1 MYCGSNKTAMAS
13 QRQIAEA
20 MMRLIQEKPY
30 AQITI
35 SELCKSAG
43 ISRQT
48 FYTLFSSRENVVT
61 FTLQA
66 QYCYAPE
73 LPQFKT
79 EQEQFIGGIRAVL
92 AKHGGAWYT
101 TDFGVDYEQF
111 AARNMASPESAALYQ
126 TAKKQS
132 MQQSNI
138 FNGVFVLKTEAEK
151 QAFLEAN
158 GLKVEKL
165 PFYHGDE
172 NLQMLHAVLPEKK
185 DVMLDQ
191 LGKSTFWKMTLGT
204 SAFVREK
211 IAGAKEVDN
220 LRIDYAIEGNVLSC
234 SPTGRIDTISAP
246 VLLEILEQNGA
257 GLKEM
262 KLDASNLEY
271 ISSAGLRVLLMAVK
285 SWAELR

>member
-1 MYCGSNKTAMAS
+1 M
-13 QRQIAEA
+13 
-20 MMRLIQEKPY
+20 
-30 AQITI
+30 
-35 SELCKSAG
+35 
-43 ISRQT
+43 
-48 FYTLFSSRENVVT
+48 
-61 FTLQA
+61 
-66 QYCYAPE
+66 
-73 LPQFKT
+73 
-79 EQEQFIGGIRAVL
+79 L

-111 AARNMASPESAALYQ
+111 AARNMPSPEAAALYQ

-285 SWAELR
+285 KLGRVTVSNASEAVKEIFETTGFDQMMSVE